1 MFFLKKI
8 SFILPLLLSLFV
20 LGGASIVS
28 AQPDIN
34 SLTEQVGTASG
45 FDVKQVTETTLS
57 ETIGRIIRIALSLIG
72 TGFFALTIYAGF
84 LWMTAQG
91 SDEQVEKAM
100 GIIKTATVGLL
111 VTLAAYG
118 LTVYIVGAIA
128 LTSGKPST
136 GTVGTDY
143 GNGGFWSSFGKT
155 CTGKDSWWKCV
166 F

>member
-1 MFFLKKI
+1 MKKI
-8 SFILPLLLSLFV
+8 RLLIPALLSFAV
-20 LGGASIVS
+20 LGGAVAAY

-34 SLTEQVGTASG
+34 SLTKDVGRSSG
-45 FDVKQVTETTLS
+45 YDVDQVTDTTLS
-57 ETIGRIIRIALSLIG
+57 ETIGRIIRIALSLVG

-91 SDEQVEKAM
+91 NDEQVEKAM
-100 GIIKTATVGLL
+100 GIIKTAAIGLII
-111 VTLAAYG
+111 TLASYG
-118 LTVYIVGAIA
+118 LTVYLVGVVA

-136 GTVGTDY
+136 GSVGPDY

-155 CTGKDSWWKCV
+155 CTGKDSWWKCM

>member
-1 MFFLKKI
+1 MKKFRLFVL
-8 SFILPLLLSLFV
+8 SLLSLAT
-20 LGGASIVS
+20 LGGAVAVY

-34 SLTEQVGTASG
+34 SLTQDVGRKSG
-45 FDVKQVTETTLS
+45 YDVDQVTDKSLS

-100 GIIKTATVGLL
+100 GIIKTATVGLI

-118 LTVYIVGAIA
+118 LTVYIVGAVA

-136 GTVGTDY
+136 GNVGSNY